1 MNMLNAMVIS
11 LIIPPRSLKLNKTDT
26 LGLIVP
32 NISNVFLLR
41 WQKNSNNAVDVPD
54 INLQSVALMMMLTMK
69 IN

>member
-1 MNMLNAMVIS
+1 MKLCNVRFILLNIPFTTLS
-11 LIIPPRSLKLNKTDT
+11 LTKLIHKGVWFPTYPT
-26 LGLIVP
+26 
-32 NISNVFLLR
+32 SFLLR